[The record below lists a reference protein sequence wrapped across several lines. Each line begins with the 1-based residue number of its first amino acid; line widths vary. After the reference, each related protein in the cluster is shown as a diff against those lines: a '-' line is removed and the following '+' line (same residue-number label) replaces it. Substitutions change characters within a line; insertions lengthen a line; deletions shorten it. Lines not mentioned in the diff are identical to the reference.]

1 MLSFRNVSIVALW
14 WSWCCLPVWVTTI
27 LVHAWTPATVTRI
40 GSSDSRS
47 SNGRSRS
54 STSRSE
60 LEMDTSILPTTTELS
75 EGQRTFVMGYINQHH
90 RSTFNIPMVTT
101 FSPVGIEMAKANVWS
116 GGSYVIVDAV
126 LVNVSVIRGMEWNV
140 TIQRRSSLPQHQLVH
155 MSVDAVPNP
164 GRRRDGPWIMPPLSS
179 SSSLR
184 IIATT
189 PIDDLVRRLCAW
201 SYMIDQPTLTGKFIQ
216 LALQLD
222 GIGIGKLPEN
232 M

>member
-40 GSSDSRS
+40 GS
-47 SNGRSRS
+47 NSRS

-60 LEMDTSILPTTTELS
+60 LEMDILPTTTELS

-116 GGSYVIVDAV
+116 GGSYMIVDAV
-126 LVNVSVIRGMEWNV
+126 LVDVSVIRGMEWNV

-179 SSSLR
+179 SSSR

-189 PIDDLVRRLCAW
+189 SIDDLVRRLCAW

>member
-1 MLSFRNVSIVALW
+1 MLSFRNVSIVALWW

-40 GSSDSRS
+40 GSRS
-47 SNGRSRS
+47 SSS

-116 GGSYVIVDAV
+116 GGSYTIVDAV

-140 TIQRRSSLPQHQLVH
+140 TIQRRSSVPQHQLVH

-164 GRRRDGPWIMPPLSS
+164 GRRRDGPWIMPPSSSSSS